1 MLMTCQNRWIKIV
14 NMEDIFD
21 LSIAKEEGLF
31 VQKGLLLES
40 DVASEVIDTMLDF
53 PWIGSLIK
61 IGRVGKNFIDLH
73 FIRKIAKFLKQ
84 SDDIGFEKKEAFLA
98 KLDKKNRK
106 KMREY
111 LMHLLYTAEEDR
123 KAVVM
128 GMVYRDRIMGNIDN
142 DMFLRLCS
150 SINRIYIEDVGKLS
164 DYIKPNPSN
173 DYITNNLYSSGL
185 LQMTKPSYIGES
197 ITLGSDFELNA
208 VGKNLLRILK

>member
-1 MLMTCQNRWIKIV
+1 MNKE
-14 NMEDIFD
+14 EDIFD
-21 LSIAKEEGLF
+21 LSIAEEEDKF
-31 VQKGLLLES
+31 VEKGLLLES
-40 DVASEVIDTMLDF
+40 DIASEVIDTMVDF
-53 PWIGSLIK
+53 PWIGSLINL
-61 IGRVGKNFIDLH
+61 GRVGKNFIDLH
-73 FIRKIAKFLKQ
+73 FVRKIAKFLKQ

-98 KLDKKNRK
+98 KLDMKDRK

-150 SINRIYIEDVGKLS
+150 SINRLYIDDVGKLS
-164 DYIKPNPSN
+164 DYVKPNSSN

-185 LQMTKPSYIGES
+185 LQMTKPSYTGES
-197 ITLGSDFELNA
+197 ISLGGEFELND